1 MKITHNRQR
10 TLAPIGA
17 AVLLAGACNVAHAL
31 QATTTFTVSATVV
44 SNCTIAA
51 TNLSFG
57 TYNPL
62 SASVNNASGTVTIT
76 CTKNAA
82 STIGMDN
89 GLNFAVTRNMKSG
102 AGDLIA
108 YSLGQPPNNTPGTA
122 CTFPAATAWTTA
134 GAGLFTPAAAPSK
147 AARTYNTCGTI
158 AAGID
163 VPGSVAG
170 VLYSDTVT
178 ASVNF

>member
-1 MKITHNRQR
+1 MKRPTLKFLAIVSATA
-10 TLAPIGA
+10 TLAG
-17 AVLLAGACNVAHAL
+17 LSSVADAL
-31 QATTTFTVSATVV
+31 QATNTFTVSATVF
-44 SNCTIAA
+44 SNCTISA

-57 TYNPL
+57 TYDPL
-62 SASVNNASGTVTIT
+62 SASVNNATGTVTIT

-89 GLNFAVTRNMKSG
+89 GLNFAAGLRNMKSG

-108 YSLGQPPNNTPGTA
+108 YSLGQPPNNTVGTA

-134 GAGLFTPAAAPSK
+134 AGGLFTPAVAPNK
-147 AARTYNTCGTI
+147 NARAYNTCGTV
-158 AAGID
+158 AAGQD

>member
-1 MKITHNRQR
+1 MNRP
-10 TLAPIGA
+10 TLKRLALVSSA
-17 AVLLAGACNVAHAL
+17 AALVGLSSVANAL
-31 QATTTFTVSATVV
+31 QATTTFTVSATVF
-44 SNCTIAA
+44 SNCTISA

-57 TYNPL
+57 TYDPL
-62 SASVNNASGTVTIT
+62 SASANNGTGSVTIT

-82 STIGMDN
+82 STVGMNN
-89 GLNFAVTRNMKSG
+89 GSNFAVTRNMKSG

-108 YSLGQPPNNTPGTA
+108 YSLGQPPDNAVGTA

-134 GAGLFTPAAAPSK
+134 GGGLFTPPVAPSK
-147 AARTYNTCGTI
+147 AARTYNTCGTV
-158 AAGID
+158 APGQD